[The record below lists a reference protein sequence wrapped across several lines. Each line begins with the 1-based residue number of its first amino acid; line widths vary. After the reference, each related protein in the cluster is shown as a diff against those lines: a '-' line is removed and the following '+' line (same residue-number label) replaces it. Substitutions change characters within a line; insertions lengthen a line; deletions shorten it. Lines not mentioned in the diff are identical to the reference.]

1 MGHAHTYTTKI
12 HTIMACWTCV
22 EQGTFG
28 VIATCGKFD
37 RFAPP
42 GCHVIIPCVGTAN
55 VGTISTRI
63 QSLDVSV
70 ETKTLDNVFVN
81 IIISTQYQVLQDPS
95 RMFDAFYKLT
105 DSKGQIRSYV
115 FDVVR
120 STVPRIKLDDVF
132 ESKEESAISVK
143 EMLSKSMEGFG
154 YQIMNTLVTDIAP
167 DARVKQ
173 AMNEINAAQR
183 ARVAAQDRAEAD
195 KIMVVKAA
203 EADAESKYLAGTGMA
218 RQRQAI
224 IAGLRESVVDF
235 QESVDGISSK
245 DVLEM
250 MMMTQYFDTM
260 KDVGTNGGN
269 STIFVPSGP
278 GAVGEASHAIR
289 SGLMQGSAAMAG
301 TKR

>member
-1 MGHAHTYTTKI
+1 
-12 HTIMACWTCV
+12 MACWTCV

-105 DSKGQIRSYV
+105 DSKGQIRSYI

-132 ESKEESAISVK
+132 TSKEEIAMEVK
-143 EMLSKSMEGFG
+143 NMLAKSMEEFG
-154 YQIMNTLVTDIAP
+154 YNIISTLVTDIAP
-167 DARVKQ
+167 DPKVKN

-183 ARVAAQDRAEAD
+183 QRVAAKDRAEAE

-203 EADAESKYLAGTGMA
+203 EADAESKYLSGTGMA

-224 IAGLRESVVDF
+224 INGLRDSVVNF
-235 QESVDGISSK
+235 QKEVDGISSK
-245 DVLEM
+245 DVMEM

-260 KDVGTNGGN
+260 KEVGTQGGN

-278 GAVGEASHAIR
+278 AAVADASAAIR
-289 SGLMQGSAAMAG
+289 AGLMQGNAGVAAMQ
-301 TKR
+301 R

>member
-1 MGHAHTYTTKI
+1 MGTNKSTHDTKHTHTYTTKTTI
-12 HTIMACWTCV
+12 IMACWTCV
-22 EQGTFG
+22 DQGTFG

-81 IIISTQYQVLQDPS
+81 IIISTQYQVLQDSS

-105 DSKGQIRSYV
+105 DSKGQIRSYI

-132 ESKEESAISVK
+132 TSKEEIAMEVK
-143 EMLSKSMEGFG
+143 NMLAKSMEEFG
-154 YQIMNTLVTDIAP
+154 YNIISTLVTDIAP
-167 DARVKQ
+167 DPKVKN

-183 ARVAAQDRAEAD
+183 QRVAAKDRAEAE
-195 KIMVVKAA
+195 KNMVVN
-203 EADAESKYLAGTGMA
+203 
-218 RQRQAI
+218 
-224 IAGLRESVVDF
+224 F
-235 QESVDGISSK
+235 QKEVDGISSK
-245 DVLEM
+245 DVMEM

-260 KDVGTNGGN
+260 KEVGTQGGN

-278 GAVGEASHAIR
+278 AAVADASAAIR
-289 SGLMQGSAAMAG
+289 SGLMQGNVAVAAMQ
-301 TKR
+301 R

>member
-1 MGHAHTYTTKI
+1 MGKFLRTRSTYT
-12 HTIMACWTCV
+12 HTHTTHTHTHKMACWTCV
-22 EQGTFG
+22 DQGTFG

-37 RFAPP
+37 KFAPP
-42 GCHVIIPCVGTAN
+42 GCHCIIPCLGQAN
-55 VGTISTRI
+55 VGSISTRI

-81 IIISTQYQVLQDPS
+81 IIISTPYQVLQDKS

-105 DSKGQIRSYV
+105 DSKGQIRSYI

-132 ESKEESAISVK
+132 TSKEEIAQEVK
-143 EMLSKSMEGFG
+143 NMLAKSMEEFG
-154 YQIMNTLVTDIAP
+154 YNIISTLV
-167 DARVKQ
+167 
-173 AMNEINAAQR
+173 N
-183 ARVAAQDRAEAD
+183 
-195 KIMVVKAA
+195 
-203 EADAESKYLAGTGMA
+203 
-218 RQRQAI
+218 
-224 IAGLRESVVDF
+224 F
-235 QESVDGISSK
+235 QKEVDGISSK
-245 DVLEM
+245 DVMEM

-260 KDVGTNGGN
+260 KEVGTQGGN

-278 GAVGEASHAIR
+278 GAVGEASSAIR

>member
-1 MGHAHTYTTKI
+1 MGTKKSTHDTKHTHTYTTKI

-22 EQGTFG
+22 DQGTFG

-81 IIISTQYQVLQDPS
+81 IIISTQYQVLQDPA
-95 RMFDAFYKLT
+95 RMFGAFYKLT
-105 DSKGQIRSYV
+105 DSKGQIRSYI

-132 ESKEESAISVK
+132 TSKEEIAMEVK
-143 EMLSKSMEGFG
+143 NMLVKSMEEFG
-154 YQIMNTLVTDIAP
+154 YNIISTLVTDIAP
-167 DARVKQ
+167 DPKVKN

-183 ARVAAQDRAEAD
+183 QRVAAKDRAEAE
-195 KIMVVKAA
+195 KILVVN
-203 EADAESKYLAGTGMA
+203 
-218 RQRQAI
+218 
-224 IAGLRESVVDF
+224 F
-235 QESVDGISSK
+235 QKEVDGISSK
-245 DVLEM
+245 DVMEM

-260 KDVGTNGGN
+260 KEVGTQGGN

-278 GAVGEASHAIR
+278 GAVADASAAIR
-289 SGLMQGSAAMAG
+289 AGLMQGNVAVAAMQ
-301 TKR
+301 R